1 MKKTGGNNIPELKLT
16 ETYAVKTED
25 IDVNLYFLSLT
36 DKALEAGL
44 LTENDIGYIQSQI
57 FDIVSDNLWMYTNG
71 TSTSVT
77 SAEANE
83 LMLEILYTLDCFCMS
98 EATND
103 QKLNDL
109 IKLLKEKAGI
119 KKCYANGL
127 EYIKK
132 TGIPSLKEINAK
144 EFIKNFDISDEI
156 LESKEFIE
164 FEENQN
170 PEIKIISQSTMSDAE
185 FNMLC
190 ADLSKFKK
198 DTGKKADMIIE
209 SISSAGD
216 FLDILNAQCL
226 FGGEY
231 LVLYEKLR
239 VISMETI
246 AFLVKTILSGS
257 IFYDFDIR
265 DLDSFADNPG
275 NADEE
280 WQEYLALFISKL
292 AGEDKKII
300 IDLIQNS

>member
-170 PEIKIISQSTMSDAE
+170 PKIKIISQSTMSDAE